1 MKKAEKETIVR
12 EVNIAWCEWKK
23 AQIAALIESR
33 EECERKARHYPA
45 RDDTEYAG
53 NFTDEHAFEKLCES
67 VGQDY

>member
-1 MKKAEKETIVR
+1 MKKLWKCAVR
-12 EVNIAWCEWKK
+12 QWSWDGYGI
-23 AQIAALIESR
+23 IYPESR